1 MVKYTRQELVWI
13 QNLLDKAIIEASGN
27 MEQLKDHPIKAL
39 VELNH
44 DNLVDL
50 RDKVT
55 KHIQDLQRLGRIE
68 RQER

>member
-1 MVKYTRQELVWI
+1 MKYTTQELIWI

-27 MEQLKDHPIKAL
+27 MEQLKESPIKAL

-44 DNLVDL
+44 DNMVDL
-50 RDKVT
+50 REKVT
-55 KHIQDLQRLGRIE
+55 KHIQQQQRLGRIE